1 MRDISDTY
9 KMAYKEINLARQGR
23 GQGEHLLPVLG
34 RQRLQFY
41 ANKAMALLNE
51 IKRTIS
57 NEAIRWDQGAL
68 NSGVAVSTDTRAQ
81 SKRKMTRQEFSAHIE
96 KKVQPKMEAF
106 FRELQEEV
114 QRTMRQKN
122 AQQRPAP
129 EKVVLDNSLAVNR
142 QRTLASSDKLR
153 GHGRP
158 VLSEQQGTKG
168 LAGLFPALRSSMQG
182 VLHR

>member
-1 MRDISDTY
+1 
-9 KMAYKEINLARQGR
+9 
-23 GQGEHLLPVLG
+23 
-34 RQRLQFY
+34 
-41 ANKAMALLNE
+41 
-51 IKRTIS
+51 
-57 NEAIRWDQGAL
+57 
-68 NSGVAVSTDTRAQ
+68 
-81 SKRKMTRQEFSAHIE
+81 
-96 KKVQPKMEAF
+96 
-106 FRELQEEV
+106 
-114 QRTMRQKN
+114 MRQKN

-158 VLSEQQGTKG
+158 VLSEQQGTNG